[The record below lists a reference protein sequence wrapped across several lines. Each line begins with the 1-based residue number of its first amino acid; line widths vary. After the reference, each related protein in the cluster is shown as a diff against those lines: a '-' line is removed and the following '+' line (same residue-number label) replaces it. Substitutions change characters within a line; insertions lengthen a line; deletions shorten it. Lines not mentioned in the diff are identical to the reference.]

1 MFALFF
7 LSLLLPALVAAHGY
21 VYKVTID
28 GTSYQGNPVG
38 TTSTV
43 SSVIRQINTNSP
55 VKGADNPYLNCGQ
68 NAQLAADVANA
79 NPGSTVQVYWVG
91 GVSGDSDFWPHNT
104 GPIMH
109 YMAKC
114 DGSCA
119 SYNSSNAE
127 WFKISEQGQK
137 PGGSTWYQADLMT
150 GSPAT
155 VTIPA
160 TLAPGDY
167 LLRSEL
173 IALQLAVTEG
183 GAEFYPACIQLSVG
197 GSQTSQPTSSEEVTL
212 PGGYQDT
219 NPGILTPDVYNP
231 GFSYQFPGPAV
242 VSFASGNSTSGSSGG
257 SGASSSPPAPT
268 PSSPSAPGSS
278 TSPTPSTPGNAG
290 GNPPSTPSS
299 GYPTPTSTGGSS
311 TCMRKRSIP
320 QPRISVD
327 RKRMHRRRY
336 RTSH

>member
-1 MFALFF
+1 
-7 LSLLLPALVAAHGY
+7 
-21 VYKVTID
+21 
-28 GTSYQGNPVG
+28 
-38 TTSTV
+38 
-43 SSVIRQINTNSP
+43 
-55 VKGADNPYLNCGQ
+55 
-68 NAQLAADVANA
+68 
-79 NPGSTVQVYWVG
+79 
-91 GVSGDSDFWPHNT
+91 
-104 GPIMH
+104 MH

-137 PGGSTWYQADLMT
+137 PGGSTWYQADLSTAFIRLPKMATLTYFLVT

-219 NPGILTPDVYNP
+219 NPGILTPDVSLLLD
-231 GFSYQFPGPAV
+231 GFFSHVVDDSSRFITLGSATNSRARLSFRSPLVILPLGPQVDRAHHHLPLRLPLRLLPRPARPLLRRPLRLGMLEATRLQLPPRV
-242 VSFASGNSTSGSSGG
+242 TPPPPLREGQARACASVPSPNHALAWIG
-257 SGASSSPPAPT
+257 SGCTDAVTAPRTNRDTPP
-268 PSSPSAPGSS
+268 
-278 TSPTPSTPGNAG
+278 
-290 GNPPSTPSS
+290 
-299 GYPTPTSTGGSS
+299 
-311 TCMRKRSIP
+311 
-320 QPRISVD
+320 
-327 RKRMHRRRY
+327 RRAL
-336 RTSH
+336 SFS